1 LHDVESYS
9 ESKLDLLAVMS
20 GSWVNLLHWRFT
32 SFLNAWAITAVQRNV
47 DESSEV
53 TEVGRL

>member
-53 TEVGRL
+53 TEV